1 MAAALFNRIYAFYL
15 RAQIQAQ
22 SGKERGRVA
31 PIEPGRQKAYDNTM
45 RQALDKTLR
54 TQLESTVLAAREVVE
69 TACREEIERLGVADA
84 TVPAFLNDA
93 QRKLRNRL
101 RAHARQLGDLLHDNG
116 KQETAHLLAEMA
128 YEQWHRMLFARF
140 LEQNNLLMYDAYTPV
155 TLDECAE
162 LLEEETDCAS
172 AWELAGRLAAKM
184 LPQVFRVDSPV
195 LAVRLPINHQRTL
208 EGLIMALSPAVF
220 EAQDSLGW
228 CYQFW
233 QSKRK
238 DEVNKSGVPI
248 GADELSPVTQLFTE
262 PYMVSFLL
270 DNALGAWWAKRRLT
284 QDHLRYAS
292 DEQELRERAA
302 IPGLPLSYLRFVKV
316 ADTQGERWQPA
327 GGWYDA
333 WPEDISELKILDPCC
348 GSGHFLVALFLM
360 LVPMRMH
367 LEGCDAN
374 TAIERVITQNLHG
387 LELDGRCIEIAA
399 FALALEA
406 WRFPNAG
413 GYRPLPALQLAC
425 SGQDV
430 LAASDEWQQLAK
442 QNPELEPALAWLMRQ
457 FSDAP
462 VLGSLI
468 DIKRAHY
475 EGKAQ
480 GAPAPWQQLLDAQAQ
495 SDDESKETQVAAQG
509 LALAAKLLADS
520 YHLVATNVPYLGRG
534 KQCAEL
540 QDFCDEY
547 CPEAKA
553 DLATVFLERC
563 LEFNPL
569 GGSSTIVL
577 PQNWLFLTSY
587 KKFREKL
594 LTEQTWNLIARL
606 GPRAFETIS
615 GEVVQAILITISKGE
630 AAPGALLHGLDVSA
644 PKTAADKAAKLLV
657 EPLKSVE
664 QAKQLENP
672 SCSIEFEDLSGV
684 VRVENYAFVRGG
696 ITTGDSPRFRRFYHE
711 QPICKERYSYQQ
723 STVKSCS
730 DFSGRELC
738 IQWEKG
744 AGALQWHADN
754 AGATI
759 AGRDA
764 WNRKGI
770 AITYTGSLKA
780 TLYSGV
786 LFENVI
792 CVLIP
797 RDDKWL
803 SALWSFC
810 SSEHFEKAVRSVNQ
824 KLSVDVRYFE
834 KAPIDIITWMHF
846 SEIHYPYGLPKPYT
860 NDPTQ
865 WIFHGH
871 PCASVVWDEESKWTK
886 EGPVRFDESV
896 LQVAVARLLGYQ
908 WPAELDKEMELADE
922 QRQLVDEVAKLNA
935 FADED
940 GIVCLPAVR
949 GEAPAYTRLEK
960 LLVAA
965 YEDDWKAGAL
975 DKLLTAVGSKS
986 LELWLRDKFFE
997 QHCKLFQ
1004 HRPFI
1009 WHIWD
1014 GLKDGFSTLVNYHKL
1029 DRSGLER
1036 LIYTYLGDWIR
1047 IQEQGVKEA
1056 RDGAEERLTA
1066 AKNLQQRLEAILAG
1080 EKGLDIFVRW
1090 KPLAEQPIGWEPD
1103 LNDGVRLNIRPFLK
1117 VADVGKKG
1125 AGILRFKPNI
1135 NWNKDRGNDV
1145 ASAPWYT
1152 LGLQYGEK
1160 EGARINDHHLS
1171 LAEKR
1176 DARQQAAEKKI

>member
-1 MAAALFNRIYAFYL
+1 
-15 RAQIQAQ
+15 
-22 SGKERGRVA
+22 
-31 PIEPGRQKAYDNTM
+31 M

-54 TQLESTVLAAREVVE
+54 NQLESTVLAAREVVE

-84 TVPAFLNDA
+84 TAPAFLSDG

-101 RAHARQLGDLLHDNG
+101 RAHARQLGDVLHDNG

-284 QDHLRYAS
+284 DDHLRHAS
-292 DEQELRERAA
+292 DELELRERAA
-302 IPGLPLSYLRFVKV
+302 IPGVPLTYLRFIKV
-316 ADTQGERWQPA
+316 TDTQGDLWQPA

-333 WPEDISELKILDPCC
+333 WPEDISELKTLDPCC

-360 LVPMRMH
+360 LVPMRMQ

-374 TAIERVITQNLHG
+374 TAIERVIAQNLHG

-406 WRFPNAG
+406 WRYPNAG
-413 GYRPLPALQLAC
+413 GYRTLPALNLAC
-425 SGQDV
+425 SGLDV
-430 LAASDEWQQLAK
+430 SALSSEWQALAK
-442 QNPELEPALAWLMRQ
+442 QRPDISDALSWFART
-457 FSDAP
+457 FNDAP

-468 DIKRAHY
+468 DVNTAYY
-475 EGKAQ
+475 EGKAK
-480 GAPAPWQQLLDAQAQ
+480 GEPAPWQVLLDAQAGMQILGDEAQ
-495 SDDESKETQVAAQG
+495 SAQVTAQG
-509 LALAAKLLADS
+509 LAMAAKLLADK
-520 YHLVATNVPYLGRG
+520 YTLVATNVPYLARG
-534 KQCAEL
+534 KQCDTL
-540 QDFCDEY
+540 KDFCENY
-547 CPEAKA
+547 YPEAKT

-563 LEFNPL
+563 LDFSPM
-569 GGSSTIVL
+569 GGSATIVL

-594 LTEQTWNLIARL
+594 LSQDTWNLVARL
-606 GPRAFETIS
+606 GAKGFQTPMWDFN
-615 GEVVQAILITISKGE
+615 VQLITLSKG
-630 AAPGALLHGLDVSA
+630 AAGKGALLHGLDVSA
-644 PKTAADKAAKLLV
+644 PKTAADKAAQLLI

-664 QAKQLENP
+664 QAKQLDNP
-672 SCSIEFEDLSGV
+672 DIRVSLSDSDGDKLLS
-684 VRVENYAFVRGG
+684 EYSYHNLG
-696 ITTGDSPRFRRFYHE
+696 ICTGDSIRFYKKFWE
-711 QPICKERYSYQQ
+711 QPFKLTGWDWMQG
-723 STVKSCS
+723 TVGNTTHFGGMDNLVFWQDGNGDLFNFVLEKLGEEQVGSWLR
-730 DFSGRELC
+730 GRNA
-738 IQWEKG
+738 WG
-744 AGALQWHADN
+744 RAGVLVSAMGKLPV
-754 AGATI
+754 T
-759 AGRDA
+759 
-764 WNRKGI
+764 
-770 AITYTGSLKA
+770 S
-780 TLYSGV
+780 YSGG
-786 LFENVI
+786 FFDENTVVVSI
-792 CVLIP
+792 SEP
-797 RDDKWL
+797 RAEKAIYTYL
-803 SALWSFC
+803 
-810 SSEHFEKAVRSVNQ
+810 SSEEYCA
-824 KLSVDVRYFE
+824 DVRAINQTLKVRGDLVKISF
-834 KAPIDIITWMHF
+834 DLDHWQRT
-846 SEIHYPYGLPKPYT
+846 SELLYPHGLPKPYT

-871 PCASVVWDEESKWTK
+871 PCASVIWDEASKWTK
-886 EGPVRFDESV
+886 EGPVRFDETV

-908 WPAELDKEMELADE
+908 WPAELDEEMDLADE

-949 GEAPAYTRLEK
+949 GEAPAHIRLEK

-965 YEDDWKAGAL
+965 YEDDWKNGAL

-1014 GLKDGFSTLVNYHKL
+1014 GLKDGFSALVNYHKL
-1029 DRSGLER
+1029 DRSELER
-1036 LIYTYLGDWIR
+1036 LIYTYMGDWIR

-1117 VADVGKKG
+1117 AADVGKKG

-1171 LAEKR
+1171 LADKR
-1176 DARQQAAEKKI
+1176 AARANQPE

>member
-1 MAAALFNRIYAFYL
+1 
-15 RAQIQAQ
+15 
-22 SGKERGRVA
+22 
-31 PIEPGRQKAYDNTM
+31 M

-69 TACREEIERLGVADA
+69 TACREEVERLGVADA
-84 TVPAFLNDA
+84 TVPAFLNDG

-101 RAHARQLGDLLHDNG
+101 RAHARQLGDSLHDNG

-140 LEQNNLLMYDAYTPV
+140 LEQNDLLMYDAYTPV

-220 EAQDSLGW
+220 AAQDSLGW

-238 DEVNKSGVPI
+238 EEVNKSGVPI

-284 QDHLRYAS
+284 DDHLRHAS

-302 IPGLPLSYLRFVKV
+302 IPGVPLTYLRFVKV
-316 ADTQGERWQPA
+316 TDPQGERWQPA

-333 WPEDISELKILDPCC
+333 WPQNISELKTLDPCC

-360 LVPMRMH
+360 LVPMRMQ

-374 TAIERVITQNLHG
+374 TAIERVIAQNLHG
-387 LELDGRCIEIAA
+387 LELDSRCIEIAA

-413 GYRPLPALQLAC
+413 GYRPLPSLQLAC

-430 LAASDEWQQLAK
+430 LAASNEWQQLAK

-475 EGKAQ
+475 EGKGD
-480 GAPAPWQQLLDAQAQ
+480 GAPAPWQQLLDAKAR
-495 SDDESKETQVAAQG
+495 SDEESQDVSVAAQG
-509 LALAAKLLADS
+509 LALAAKLLAGS
-520 YHLVATNVPYLGRG
+520 YHLVATNVPYRSRG
-534 KQCAEL
+534 DLCQKL
-540 QDFCDEY
+540 KDFCENY
-547 CPEAKA
+547 YPEAKA
-553 DLATVFLERC
+553 DLSTVFLEC
-563 LEFNPL
+563 TFDFVAT
-569 GGSSTIVL
+569 GGTCSTVL
-577 PQNWLFLTSY
+577 PQNWLFLPGY
-587 KKFREKL
+587 KNFREKTLKNNTLNL
-594 LTEQTWNLIARL
+594 LARL
-606 GPRAFETIS
+606 GSRAFETIS
-615 GEVVQAILITISKGE
+615 GEVVQAILIIFEKGVPNSDYTLYGVDVAGSKLASE
-630 AAPGALLHGLDVSA
+630 KS
-644 PKTAADKAAKLLV
+644 KLL
-657 EPLKSVE
+657 
-664 QAKQLENP
+664 
-672 SCSIEFEDLSGV
+672 I
-684 VRVENYAFVRGG
+684 
-696 ITTGDSPRFRRFYHE
+696 
-711 QPICKERYSYQQ
+711 
-723 STVKSCS
+723 
-730 DFSGRELC
+730 
-738 IQWEKG
+738 
-744 AGALQWHADN
+744 
-754 AGATI
+754 
-759 AGRDA
+759 
-764 WNRKGI
+764 
-770 AITYTGSLKA
+770 TGSLAKVNKEVIFSKDDFRIGFDIA
-780 TLYSGV
+780 TSHEPLSNYSYHNLGLCTGDALRFYKKFWEFPV
-786 LFENVI
+786 RNKSWEWMQGTVSSYLPFGGCENV
-792 CVLIP
+792 VLWEHGCGQLLEFVTEKIGKEQVASWLRGKNAWGKNGILISAMSSLPATSYLGGFFDENAVVIIFNDESKQKEIYCCCSHSSFNDEVRKINQTLKVRGDLVRIP
-797 RDDKWL
+797 FDSNYWENIAAT
-803 SALWSFC
+803 S
-810 SSEHFEKAVRSVNQ
+810 
-824 KLSVDVRYFE
+824 
-834 KAPIDIITWMHF
+834 
-846 SEIHYPYGLPKPYT
+846 YPLGLPKPYT

-871 PCASVVWDEESKWTK
+871 PCASVIWDEERKWTK
-886 EGPVRFDESV
+886 EGAVRFDETV

-949 GEAPAYTRLEK
+949 GEAPAHTRLEK

-965 YEDDWKAGAL
+965 YEDDWKNGAL

-1014 GLKDGFSTLVNYHKL
+1014 GLKDGFSALVNYHKL

-1090 KPLAEQPIGWEPD
+1090 KHLAEQPIGWEPD

-1117 VADVGKKG
+1117 AADVGKKG

-1171 LAEKR
+1171 LAEKKH
-1176 DARQQAAEKKI
+1176 AREQQA

>member
-1 MAAALFNRIYAFYL
+1 
-15 RAQIQAQ
+15 
-22 SGKERGRVA
+22 
-31 PIEPGRQKAYDNTM
+31 M

-54 TQLESTVLAAREVVE
+54 NQLESTVLAAREVVE

-84 TVPAFLNDA
+84 TAPAFLSEG

-101 RAHARQLGDLLHDNG
+101 RAHARQLGDVLHDNG

-284 QDHLRYAS
+284 DDHLRHAS

-302 IPGLPLSYLRFVKV
+302 LPGVPLSYLRFVKV
-316 ADTQGERWQPA
+316 TDTQGEYWQPA

-333 WPEDISELKILDPCC
+333 WPQNISELKTLDPCC

-360 LVPMRMH
+360 LVPMRMY

-430 LAASDEWQQLAK
+430 LAASNEWQQLAK
-442 QNPELEPALAWLMRQ
+442 QNPELEPALAWLKRQ
-457 FSDAP
+457 FKDAP

-468 DIKRAHY
+468 DIKRAQY
-475 EGKAQ
+475 QGKGEGALS
-480 GAPAPWQQLLDAQAQ
+480 PWQQLLDAKAK
-495 SDDESKETQVAAQG
+495 SDEESQDVSVTAQG
-509 LALAAKLLADS
+509 LALAAKLLAGS
-520 YHLVATNVPYLGRG
+520 YHLVATNVPYLGLKR
-534 KQCAEL
+534 QSSCL
-540 QDFCDEY
+540 RDY
-547 CPEAKA
+547 CENCYPEAKA

-563 LEFNPL
+563 LNFNCQ

-577 PQNWLFLTSY
+577 PQNWLFLSSY

-594 LTEQTWNLIARL
+594 LREYRWDILARL
-606 GPRAFETIS
+606 GARAFETIT
-615 GEVVQAILITISKGE
+615 GEVVQAILITISKK
-630 AAPGALLHGLDVSA
+630 APPIDSSLCGIDVSNNESPSDKSASLLTLKLKNSNQLALLNSEDSRVSFEISVDSILLKEYASGLA
-644 PKTAADKAAKLLV
+644 
-657 EPLKSVE
+657 
-664 QAKQLENP
+664 
-672 SCSIEFEDLSGV
+672 
-684 VRVENYAFVRGG
+684 G
-696 ITTGDSPRFRRFYHE
+696 ILNGDSPRFLKVFW
-711 QPICKERYSYQQ
+711 
-723 STVKSCS
+723 
-730 DFSGRELC
+730 EL
-738 IQWEKG
+738 
-744 AGALQWHADN
+744 AVVN
-754 AGATI
+754 
-759 AGRDA
+759 
-764 WNRKGI
+764 N
-770 AITYTGSLKA
+770 
-780 TLYSGV
+780 
-786 LFENVI
+786 
-792 CVLIP
+792 
-797 RDDKWL
+797 
-803 SALWSFC
+803 LWSFQHTTQSSSSFFGGLHNIIYYDDENNHLREEAWIRRDRLHDSDQRGKVAFKKNAVAVSSMGQLPVSLFTGSRFDSNVAVVLPKNDKDLPAIWSYC
-810 SSEHFEKAVRSVNQ
+810 SSIEFHT
-824 KLSVDVRYFE
+824 DVRN
-834 KAPIDIITWMHF
+834 IDQALKVTNSTLVKVPFDLERW
-846 SEIHYPYGLPKPYT
+846 SEIARSDYPHGLPKPYS
-860 NDPTQ
+860 NDPIQ

-871 PCASVVWDEESKWTK
+871 PCASVIWDEESKWTK
-886 EGPVRFDESV
+886 EGLVRFDETV

-908 WPAELDKEMELADE
+908 WPAELDEEIVLADE

-949 GEAPAYTRLEK
+949 GEAPAHTRLEK

-965 YEDDWKAGAL
+965 YEDDWKNGAL

-1014 GLKDGFSTLVNYHKL
+1014 GLKDGFSALVNYHKL

-1036 LIYTYLGDWIR
+1036 LIYTYLGDWMR

-1171 LAEKR
+1171 LEDKR
-1176 DARQQAAEKKI
+1176 AARANQPK

>member
-1 MAAALFNRIYAFYL
+1 
-15 RAQIQAQ
+15 
-22 SGKERGRVA
+22 
-31 PIEPGRQKAYDNTM
+31 M

-84 TVPAFLNDA
+84 TVPAFLNDG

-101 RAHARQLGDLLHDNG
+101 RAHARQLGDPLHDNG

-162 LLEEETDCAS
+162 LLEEEPDCAS

-208 EGLIMALSPAVF
+208 EGLIMALSPTVF

-233 QSKRK
+233 QTKRK
-238 DEVNKSGVPI
+238 EEVNKSGVPI

-284 QDHLRYAS
+284 DDHLHHAR

-302 IPGLPLSYLRFVKV
+302 LPGVPLSYLRFVKV
-316 ADTQGERWQPA
+316 TDTQGECWQPA

-333 WPEDISELKILDPCC
+333 WPEDISELKTLDPCC

-374 TAIERVITQNLHG
+374 TSIERVITQNLHG

-413 GYRPLPALQLAC
+413 GYRPLPPLQLAC

-475 EGKAQ
+475 EGKTQ

-495 SDDESKETQVAAQG
+495 SDDESKETKVAAQG
-509 LALAAKLLADS
+509 LALAAKLLAGS
-520 YHLVATNVPYLGRG
+520 YHWVATNPPYKTKGELNMFLQSFIEDNYPLGKSALETVFISRCKNLLLPSG
-534 KQCAEL
+534 
-540 QDFCDEY
+540 
-547 CPEAKA
+547 
-553 DLATVFLERC
+553 DLAL
-563 LEFNPL
+563 
-569 GGSSTIVL
+569 VL
-577 PQNWLFLTSY
+577 PQNWLFLSSY
-587 KKFREKL
+587 KDLRLQFLKKGEIR
-594 LTEQTWNLIARL
+594 LIAWL
-606 GPRAFETIS
+606 GDRAFETPIGVS
-615 GEVVQAILITISKGE
+615 PILILLSNVSRE
-630 AAPGALLHGLDVSA
+630 LFAALDVSSGGSLENRRRELVEQ
-644 PKTAADKAAKLLV
+644 KVKLLSQV
-657 EPLKSVE
+657 DQVSHPDSRIAYE
-664 QAKQLENP
+664 
-672 SCSIEFEDLSGV
+672 SIDSSSALAE
-684 VRVENYAFVRGG
+684 YADCYQGLR
-696 ITTGDSPRFRRFYHE
+696 TGDKDQFVINFWEASQFDDGWEYIRSPN
-711 QPICKERYSYQQ
+711 S
-723 STVKSCS
+723 SGNSWGGMS
-730 DFSGRELC
+730 DV
-738 IQWEKG
+738 IYWEKG
-744 AGALQWHADN
+744 KGKLSYYAKLNRHKLHDMHESGNL
-754 AGATI
+754 
-759 AGRDA
+759 A
-764 WNRKGI
+764 WGKKGI
-770 AITYTGSLKA
+770 IINEQGLKA
-780 TLYSGV
+780 SLYCGSKFDASVSV
-786 LFENVI
+786 LFPKNDEH
-792 CVLIP
+792 LH
-797 RDDKWL
+797 
-803 SALWSFC
+803 ALLVYC
-810 SSEHFEKAVRSVNQ
+810 SSSEFVQDVRKLDRKRSVTNATFL
-824 KLSVDVRYFE
+824 KVPFDVNEWKERAT
-834 KAPIDIITWMHF
+834 KQLGDIF
-846 SEIHYPYGLPKPYT
+846 SEPYS

-886 EGPVRFDESV
+886 EGPVRFDETV

-908 WPAELDKEMELADE
+908 WPAELDEEMELADE

-949 GEAPAYTRLEK
+949 GEAPAHTRLEK

-965 YEDDWKAGAL
+965 YEDDWKNGAL
-975 DKLLTAVGSKS
+975 DKLLTVVGSKS

-1014 GLKDGFSTLVNYHKL
+1014 GLKDGFSALVNYHKL

-1056 RDGAEERLTA
+1056 SDGAEERLTA

-1117 VADVGKKG
+1117 AADVGKKG

-1152 LGLQYGEK
+1152 LGLQYGEN

-1171 LAEKR
+1171 LEDKR
-1176 DARQQAAEKKI
+1176 AARANQPK

>member
-1 MAAALFNRIYAFYL
+1 
-15 RAQIQAQ
+15 
-22 SGKERGRVA
+22 
-31 PIEPGRQKAYDNTM
+31 M

-54 TQLESTVLAAREVVE
+54 SQLESAVLTAREITE
-69 TACREEIERLGVADA
+69 TACREEIERLGIGDA
-84 TVPAFLNDA
+84 SVPAFLNEA

-101 RAHARQLGDLLHDNG
+101 RAHARQLGDKLHANG
-116 KQETAHLLAEMA
+116 EQETAHLQAEMA

-140 LEQNNLLMYDAYTPV
+140 LEQNNLLMYDAHTPV

-162 LLEEETDCAS
+162 LADEEPDCAS
-172 AWELAGRLAAKM
+172 GWELAGRLAAKM
-184 LPQVFRVDSPV
+184 LPQVFRIDSPV
-195 LAVRLPINHQRTL
+195 LEVRLAINHQRTL
-208 EGLIMALSPAVF
+208 EGLINSLAPAVF
-220 EAQDSLGW
+220 QAQDSLGW

-233 QSKRK
+233 QTKRK

-284 QDHLRYAS
+284 QDHLRHAS
-292 DEQELRERAA
+292 SEQELRERAA
-302 IPGLPLSYLRFVKV
+302 IDGVPLSYLRFVKV
-316 ADTQGERWQPA
+316 SDEQGECWQPA

-333 WPEDISELKILDPCC
+333 WPSAINELKALDPCC

-367 LEGCDAN
+367 LESIDAR
-374 TAIERVITQNLHG
+374 TAIERVLSQNLHG

-406 WRFPNAG
+406 WRFPDAG
-413 GYRPLPALQLAC
+413 GYRALPPLQLAC

-430 LAASDEWQQLAK
+430 EAASLEWQQLAK
-442 QNPELEPALAWLMRQ
+442 QNPQLETALSWLKRQ
-457 FSDAP
+457 FKDAP

-468 DIKRAHY
+468 DIQRAPY

-495 SDDESKETQVAAQG
+495 SDGESQETQVAAQG
-509 LALAAKLLADS
+509 LALAAKLLAGR

-534 KQCAEL
+534 KQCAVL
-540 QDFCDEY
+540 QDFCENY
-547 CPEAKA
+547 YPEAKA

-563 LEFNPL
+563 LDFNPQ
-569 GGSSTIVL
+569 GGSATIVL

-594 LTEQTWNLIARL
+594 LTEQTWNLLARL
-606 GPRAFETIS
+606 GEKGFESAAAAGAF
-615 GEVVQAILITISKGE
+615 VALITLSKGV
-630 AAPGALLHGLDVSA
+630 APKEVLLRGVDVSA
-644 PKTAADKAAKLLV
+644 PKTAADKTAQLLI

-664 QAKQLENP
+664 QVKQLENP
-672 SCSIEFEDLSGV
+672 DAVIYLESDGIGSDTLESHVERTEGLS
-684 VRVENYAFVRGG
+684 
-696 ITTGDSPRFRRFYHE
+696 TGDLLRLKVFHWEIDSTNKDWVLF
-711 QPICKERYSYQQ
+711 Q
-723 STVKSCS
+723 STVKESIHFGGMS
-730 DFSGRELC
+730 
-738 IQWEKG
+738 
-744 AGALQWHADN
+744 GALYWCDGNGPMNSLTGARITGQKAWGNKGVLVSQMRMLPVTIYVGGKFDDN
-754 AGATI
+754 SAVIWPKDGTETLESIWSYMSSAQF
-759 AGRDA
+759 GPDV
-764 WNRKGI
+764 RKI
-770 AITYTGSLKA
+770 DQSLKA
-780 TLYSGV
+780 TSNSLVKVEFDYSS
-786 LFENVI
+786 
-792 CVLIP
+792 
-797 RDDKWL
+797 WL
-803 SALWSFC
+803 KNAR
-810 SSEHFEKAVRSVNQ
+810 SS
-824 KLSVDVRYFE
+824 
-834 KAPIDIITWMHF
+834 
-846 SEIHYPYGLPKPYT
+846 YPHGLPKPYS

-871 PCASVVWDEESKWTK
+871 PCASVIWDEESKWTK
-886 EGPVRFDESV
+886 EGPVHFDDTV

-908 WPAELDKEMELADE
+908 WPAELDEAMELADE
-922 QRQLVDEVAKLNA
+922 QRELVRQAAKLNEY
-935 FADED
+935 ADED

-949 GEAPAYTRLEK
+949 GEAPAHTRLEK

-965 YEDDWKAGAL
+965 FEDDWKAGAL
-975 DKLLTAVGSKS
+975 DKLLAAVGSKS
-986 LELWLRDKFFE
+986 LDLWLRDKFFE

-1014 GLKDGFSTLVNYHKL
+1014 GLKDGFGALVNYHKL
-1029 DRSGLER
+1029 DRAGLER

-1047 IQEQGVKEA
+1047 IQEQGVKEQ

-1145 ASAPWYT
+1145 ESAPWYI

-1160 EGARINDHHLS
+1160 EGARINDHYLS

-1176 DARQQAAEKKI
+1176 EARQQAAETKI

>member
-1 MAAALFNRIYAFYL
+1 
-15 RAQIQAQ
+15 
-22 SGKERGRVA
+22 
-31 PIEPGRQKAYDNTM
+31 M

-84 TVPAFLNDA
+84 TVPTFLNDG

-101 RAHARQLGDLLHDNG
+101 RAHARQLGDPLHDNG

-162 LLEEETDCAS
+162 LLEEEPDCAS

-208 EGLIMALSPAVF
+208 EGLIMALLPAVF

-233 QSKRK
+233 QTKRK
-238 DEVNKSGVPI
+238 KEVNDSGVPI

-270 DNALGAWWAKRRLT
+270 DNALGGWWAKRRLT
-284 QDHLRYAS
+284 DDHLRHAS

-302 IPGLPLSYLRFVKV
+302 IPGVPFSYLRFVKV
-316 ADTQGERWQPA
+316 TDSEGERWQPA

-333 WPEDISELKILDPCC
+333 WPEDISELKTLDPCC

-367 LEGCDAN
+367 LEGCDAR
-374 TAIERVITQNLHG
+374 TAIERVFAQNLHG

-413 GYRPLPALQLAC
+413 GYRPLPALQIAC

-430 LAASDEWQQLAK
+430 LAASNEWLQLAK
-442 QNPELEPALAWLMRQ
+442 QNPQLEPALDWLMRQ

-495 SDDESKETQVAAQG
+495 NAAESDDESKETQVAAQG
-509 LALAAKLLADS
+509 LALAARLLAGNF
-520 YHLVATNVPYLGRG
+520 HLVATNVPYLGRG
-534 KQCAEL
+534 KQCSEL
-540 QDFCDEY
+540 QDFCEEY
-547 CPEAKA
+547 YSEAKA

-563 LEFNPL
+563 LDFNPQ

-594 LTEQTWNLIARL
+594 LTEQTWNLLARL

-615 GEVVQAILITISKGE
+615 GEVVQAILITLSKGV
-630 AAPGALLHGLDVSA
+630 APKEALLRGVDVSA
-644 PKTAADKAAKLLV
+644 PKTAADKSAQLLI

-664 QAKQLENP
+664 QVKQLENP
-672 SCSIEFEDLSGV
+672 DS
-684 VRVENYAFVRGG
+684 RVSFDQSFNELLLASLADYGKG
-696 ITTGDSPRFRRFYHE
+696 STTGDGPRFLFNYWEFPLITKKHVYWLNS
-711 QPICKERYSYQQ
+711 PNGNS
-723 STVKSCS
+723 
-730 DFSGRELC
+730 FWSGREQVCKVSLDDVELTSQLGC
-738 IQWEKG
+738 RLHGQNVFNRNGVVVNKMRKLEPFLY
-744 AGALQWHADN
+744 AGEAFDDNICPICPSNEDILPAIWSYVESEQFHSNVRAVDQALKVTA
-754 AGATI
+754 ATI
-759 AGRDA
+759 TKVPFDLG
-764 WNRKGI
+764 
-770 AITYTGSLKA
+770 Y
-780 TLYSGV
+780 
-786 LFENVI
+786 
-792 CVLIP
+792 
-797 RDDKWL
+797 
-803 SALWSFC
+803 WSKVA
-810 SSEHFEKAVRSVNQ
+810 EKQ
-824 KLSVDVRYFE
+824 
-834 KAPIDIITWMHF
+834 
-846 SEIHYPYGLPKPYT
+846 YPNGLPKSYT

-871 PCASVVWDEESKWTK
+871 PCASVIWDEGSKWTK
-886 EGPVRFDESV
+886 EGPVRFDETV
-896 LQVAVARLLGYQ
+896 LQVAVARLLGYR
-908 WPAELDKEMELADE
+908 WPAELDEEMELADE
-922 QRQLVDEVAKLNA
+922 QRQLVDEVTKLNA

-949 GEAPAYTRLEK
+949 GEAPAHTRLEK

-965 YEDDWKAGAL
+965 YEDDWKNGAL

-1014 GLKDGFSTLVNYHKL
+1014 GLKDGFSALVNYHKL

-1090 KPLAEQPIGWEPD
+1090 KTLAEQPIGWEPD

-1117 VADVGKKG
+1117 AADVGKKG

-1145 ASAPWYT
+1145 ATAPWYT

-1171 LAEKR
+1171 LEDKR
-1176 DARQQAAEKKI
+1176 AARANQPK

>member
-1 MAAALFNRIYAFYL
+1 
-15 RAQIQAQ
+15 
-22 SGKERGRVA
+22 
-31 PIEPGRQKAYDNTM
+31 M

-84 TVPAFLNDA
+84 TVPAFLNDG

-101 RAHARQLGDLLHDNG
+101 RAHARQLGDPLHDNG

-172 AWELAGRLAAKM
+172 SWELAGSLAAKM

-238 DEVNKSGVPI
+238 EEVNKSGVPI

-284 QDHLRYAS
+284 DDHLRHAS

-302 IPGLPLSYLRFVKV
+302 IPGVPLTYLRFVKV
-316 ADTQGERWQPA
+316 TDTQGDLWQPA
-327 GGWYDA
+327 GGWFDA
-333 WPEDISELKILDPCC
+333 WPQDIRELKTLDPCC

-406 WRFPNAG
+406 WRFPDAG

-430 LAASDEWQQLAK
+430 LAASNEWQQLAK
-442 QNPELEPALAWLMRQ
+442 QNPELEPALAWLKRQ

-475 EGKAQ
+475 EGKGE
-480 GAPAPWQQLLDAQAQ
+480 GAPAPWLQLLDAQAQ

-509 LALAAKLLADS
+509 LALAAKLLTGS
-520 YHLVATNVPYLGRG
+520 YHLVATNVPYLGAKRQASG
-534 KQCAEL
+534 L
-540 QDFCDEY
+540 RDY
-547 CPEAKA
+547 CENYYPEAKA

-563 LEFNPL
+563 LDFNPQ

-594 LTEQTWNLIARL
+594 LAEQTWNLLARL
-606 GPRAFETIS
+606 GEKGFESSAAAGAF
-615 GEVVQAILITISKGE
+615 VALITLSKGV
-630 AAPGALLHGLDVSA
+630 APKDAFLRGVDVSA
-644 PKTAADKAAKLLV
+644 SKSAV
-657 EPLKSVE
+657 EKSNGCINSE
-664 QAKQLENP
+664 IL
-672 SCSIEFEDLSGV
+672 SIEQSEQNKNPDCAITIEGKLGSLPKLS
-684 VRVENYAFVRGG
+684 NFAICMRG
-696 ITTGDSPRFRRFYHE
+696 IVSGDTDKWIKKYWEKATLGNFRFL
-711 QPICKERYSYQQ
+711 Q
-723 STVKSCS
+723 STPSMTQIGLGKEHIIDWST
-730 DFSGRELC
+730 
-738 IQWEKG
+738 KG
-744 AGALQWHADN
+744 LGMLRPGTENQAYGK
-754 AGATI
+754 
-759 AGRDA
+759 
-764 WNRKGI
+764 KGI
-770 AITYTGSLKA
+770 AHGQMRELPATNYDGALYDNNTATIVPTNEDDLIALWCYSSSPEFNREVRIIDQKMNVTNA
-780 TLYSGV
+780 TLIKV
-786 LFENVI
+786 PF
-792 CVLIP
+792 
-797 RDDKWL
+797 D
-803 SALWSFC
+803 
-810 SSEHFEKAVRSVNQ
+810 HFYWKSIAQEK
-824 KLSVDVRYFE
+824 
-834 KAPIDIITWMHF
+834 
-846 SEIHYPYGLPKPYT
+846 YPHGLPASYT

-871 PCASVVWDEESKWTK
+871 PCASVIWDEESKWTK
-886 EGPVRFDESV
+886 EGPVRFDETV

-922 QRQLVDEVAKLNA
+922 QRQLVDEVVKLNA

-949 GEAPAYTRLEK
+949 GEAPAHTRLEK

-965 YEDDWKAGAL
+965 YEDDWKNGAL

-1056 RDGAEERLTA
+1056 RDGAEERLIA

-1117 VADVGKKG
+1117 AADVGKKG

-1171 LAEKR
+1171 LEDKR
-1176 DARQQAAEKKI
+1176 AARANQPK

>member
-1 MAAALFNRIYAFYL
+1 
-15 RAQIQAQ
+15 
-22 SGKERGRVA
+22 
-31 PIEPGRQKAYDNTM
+31 M

-84 TVPAFLNDA
+84 TVPAFLNDG

-101 RAHARQLGDLLHDNG
+101 RAHARQLGDPLHDNG

-162 LLEEETDCAS
+162 LLEEEPDCAS

-220 EAQDSLGW
+220 AAQDSLGW

-270 DNALGAWWAKRRLT
+270 DNAIGAWWAKRRLT
-284 QDHLRYAS
+284 DDHLRHAS

-302 IPGLPLSYLRFVKV
+302 IPGVPLTYLRFVKV
-316 ADTQGERWQPA
+316 TDTQGERWQPA

-333 WPEDISELKILDPCC
+333 WPEDICELKTLDPCC

-367 LEGCDAN
+367 LEGCEAN

-387 LELDGRCIEIAA
+387 LELDSRCIEIAA

-413 GYRPLPALQLAC
+413 GYRPLPPLQLAC

-480 GAPAPWQQLLDAQAQ
+480 GAPAPWQLLLDAQAQ
-495 SDDESKETQVAAQG
+495 NAAESDEESKETQVAAQG
-509 LALAAKLLADS
+509 LAQAAKLLAGS

-534 KQCAEL
+534 KQCAVL

-547 CPEAKA
+547 YPEAKA

-563 LEFNPL
+563 LDFNPQ

-615 GEVVQAILITISKGE
+615 GEVVQAILITLSKGV
-630 AAPGALLHGLDVSA
+630 APKEALLRGVDVSVS
-644 PKTAADKAAKLLV
+644 KTAADKAEQLRI
-657 EPLKSVE
+657 ESLKSVE

-672 SCSIEFEDLSGV
+672 DAVIYLESDGIGSETLESHVERTEGLS
-684 VRVENYAFVRGG
+684 
-696 ITTGDSPRFRRFYHE
+696 TGDLLRLKVFHWEIDSTNKDWVLF
-711 QPICKERYSYQQ
+711 Q
-723 STVKSCS
+723 STVKESIHFGGMS
-730 DFSGRELC
+730 
-738 IQWEKG
+738 
-744 AGALQWHADN
+744 GALYWCDGNGPMNSLTGARITGQKAWGNKGVLVSQMRMLPVTIYVGGKFDDN
-754 AGATI
+754 SAVVWPKDSTETLESIWSYMSSAQFGP
-759 AGRDA
+759 DV
-764 WNRKGI
+764 RKI
-770 AITYTGSLKA
+770 DQSLKA
-780 TLYSGV
+780 TSNSLVKVEFDYSS
-786 LFENVI
+786 
-792 CVLIP
+792 
-797 RDDKWL
+797 WL
-803 SALWSFC
+803 KNA
-810 SSEHFEKAVRSVNQ
+810 
-824 KLSVDVRYFE
+824 KLS
-834 KAPIDIITWMHF
+834 
-846 SEIHYPYGLPKPYT
+846 YPHGLPKPYT

-908 WPAELDKEMELADE
+908 WPAELDEEMELADE
-922 QRQLVDEVAKLNA
+922 QRQLVDEVTKLNA

-949 GEAPAYTRLEK
+949 GEAPAHTRLEK

-965 YEDDWKAGAL
+965 YEDDWKNGAL
-975 DKLLTAVGSKS
+975 DKLLTVVGSKS

-1014 GLKDGFSTLVNYHKL
+1014 GLKDGFSALANYHKL

-1036 LIYTYLGDWIR
+1036 LIYTYLGDWMR

-1171 LAEKR
+1171 LEDKR
-1176 DARQQAAEKKI
+1176 AARANQPK

>member
-1 MAAALFNRIYAFYL
+1 
-15 RAQIQAQ
+15 
-22 SGKERGRVA
+22 
-31 PIEPGRQKAYDNTM
+31 M
-45 RQALDKTLR
+45 RQALDKPLR
-54 TQLESTVLAAREVVE
+54 SQLESTVLAAREVVE
-69 TACREEIERLGVADA
+69 TACREEIERLGVGDA
-84 TVPAFLNDA
+84 TVPAFLNDG

-101 RAHARQLGDLLHDNG
+101 RAHARQLGDPLHDNG

-128 YEQWHRMLFARF
+128 YEQLHRMLFARF
-140 LEQNNLLMYDAYTPV
+140 LEQNDLLMYDAYTPV

-208 EGLIMALSPAVF
+208 EGLIIALSPAVF

-238 DEVNKSGVPI
+238 EEVNKSGAPI

-284 QDHLRYAS
+284 DDHLRHAS

-316 ADTQGERWQPA
+316 TDAQGERWQPA
-327 GGWYDA
+327 GGWYDT
-333 WPEDISELKILDPCC
+333 WPQNISELKTLDPCC

-430 LAASDEWQQLAK
+430 LAASNEWQQLAK

-475 EGKAQ
+475 EGKGE
-480 GAPAPWQQLLDAQAQ
+480 GAPTPWQQLLDAQAQ
-495 SDDESKETQVAAQG
+495 SDDESKDASVAAQG
-509 LALAAKLLADS
+509 LALAAKLLAGS

-534 KQCAEL
+534 KQCAVL

-547 CPEAKA
+547 YPEAKA

-563 LEFNPL
+563 LDFNPQ

-594 LTEQTWNLIARL
+594 LTEQTWNLLARL

-615 GEVVQAILITISKGE
+615 GEVVQAILLVMSTAPNKNNHSMFGVDISNEKHARNKSRE
-630 AAPGALLHGLDVSA
+630 LIVKRLSDVVQSSQLSNPDYRIMLSNEIHANYLEDVSA
-644 PKTAADKAAKLLV
+644 
-657 EPLKSVE
+657 
-664 QAKQLENP
+664 
-672 SCSIEFEDLSGV
+672 GV
-684 VRVENYAFVRGG
+684 HGLG
-696 ITTGDSPRFRRFYHE
+696 TKDSLMFIRFYWEHPSIIGDWE
-711 QPICKERYSYQQ
+711 FMQ
-723 STVKSCS
+723 SSSKS
-730 DFSGRELC
+730 
-738 IQWEKG
+738 
-744 AGALQWHADN
+744 
-754 AGATI
+754 
-759 AGRDA
+759 DA
-764 WNRKGI
+764 FWGGMESAIWWQKGI
-770 AITYTGSLKA
+770 GELHKRAKDGMAILAGNMAHGKPGVLISQVQNLRACLYHGSL
-780 TLYSGV
+780 
-786 LFENVI
+786 
-792 CVLIP
+792 
-797 RDDKWL
+797 
-803 SALWSFC
+803 
-810 SSEHFEKAVRSVNQ
+810 FEKNAAVVSFDDPNILPDIWSYCETAEYRNAVREIDQ
-824 KLSVDVRYFE
+824 KIAVTNKTLVKVPFDHSYWKGVASF
-834 KAPIDIITWMHF
+834 K
-846 SEIHYPYGLPKPYT
+846 YPNGLPKPYT

-871 PCASVVWDEESKWTK
+871 PCSSVIWDEESKWTK
-886 EGPVRFDESV
+886 GGAVRFDETV
-896 LQVAVARLLGYQ
+896 LQVAVARLLGYK

-922 QRQLVDEVAKLNA
+922 QRQLVDEVARLNM

-949 GEAPAYTRLEK
+949 GEAPAHTRLEK

-965 YEDDWKAGAL
+965 YEDDWKSGAL
-975 DKLLTAVGSKS
+975 DKLLAAVGSKS

-1014 GLKDGFSTLVNYHKL
+1014 GLKGGFSALVNYHKL

-1117 VADVGKKG
+1117 AADVGKKG

-1171 LAEKR
+1171 LADKR
-1176 DARQQAAEKKI
+1176 ATRANQPE

>member
-1 MAAALFNRIYAFYL
+1 
-15 RAQIQAQ
+15 
-22 SGKERGRVA
+22 
-31 PIEPGRQKAYDNTM
+31 M

-54 TQLESTVLAAREVVE
+54 NQLESTVLAAREVVE

-84 TVPAFLNDA
+84 TVPAFLNDG

-101 RAHARQLGDLLHDNG
+101 RAHARQLGDPLHDNG

-162 LLEEETDCAS
+162 LLDEETDCAS
-172 AWELAGRLAAKM
+172 SWELAGRLAAKM

-220 EAQDSLGW
+220 AAQDSLGW

-284 QDHLRYAS
+284 DDHLRHVS

-302 IPGLPLSYLRFVKV
+302 IPGVPLTYLRFVKV
-316 ADTQGERWQPA
+316 TDTQGERWQPA

-333 WPEDISELKILDPCC
+333 WPEDICELKTLDPCC

-367 LEGCDAN
+367 LEGCEAN

-413 GYRPLPALQLAC
+413 GYRPLPPLQLAC

-495 SDDESKETQVAAQG
+495 SDDESKDASVAAQG
-509 LALAAKLLADS
+509 LAQAAKLLAGS
-520 YHLVATNVPYLGRG
+520 YHLVATNVPYLARG
-534 KQCAEL
+534 KQCDTL
-540 QDFCDEY
+540 KDFCENY
-547 CPEAKA
+547 YPEAKI

-563 LEFNPL
+563 LDFSPK
-569 GGSSTIVL
+569 GGCSTIVL

-594 LTEQTWNLIARL
+594 LTQGTWNLVARL

-615 GEVVQAILITISKGE
+615 GEVVQAILITLSKGV
-630 AAPGALLHGLDVSA
+630 AAKGALLHGLDVSA
-644 PKTAADKAAKLLV
+644 PKTAADKAAQLLL

-672 SCSIEFEDLSGV
+672 DSVIALHDLAQSGLLRDAV
-684 VRVENYAFVRGG
+684 HYSNG
-696 ITTGDSPRFRRFYHE
+696 ICAGDSSNYVRYIWE
-711 QPICKERYSYQQ
+711 QQKSVIWEYYQT
-723 STVKSCS
+723 TVNNTVHFGGLDSVL
-730 DFSGRELC
+730 R
-738 IQWEKG
+738 WEKG
-744 AGALQWHADN
+744 QGSFWRYVTERLGDGGQKAWVRGTEYHSADGL
-754 AGATI
+754 AVSATGKI
-759 AGRDA
+759 NVTRYMGSF
-764 WNRKGI
+764 WNDSVLGLVPKNNNELE
-770 AITYTGSLKA
+770 AILA
-780 TLYSGV
+780 
-786 LFENVI
+786 
-792 CVLIP
+792 
-797 RDDKWL
+797 
-803 SALWSFC
+803 FC
-810 SSEHFEKAVRSVNQ
+810 SSSDFEREVRKVDQKLNVRSAVTKVAFDLEHWSKVAEEQ
-824 KLSVDVRYFE
+824 
-834 KAPIDIITWMHF
+834 
-846 SEIHYPYGLPKPYT
+846 YPQGLPKPYT

-886 EGPVRFDESV
+886 EGPVRFDETV

-908 WPAELDKEMELADE
+908 WPAELGEEMELADE

-949 GEAPAYTRLEK
+949 GEAPAHTRLEK

-965 YEDDWKAGAL
+965 YEDDWKNGAL

-1014 GLKDGFSTLVNYHKL
+1014 GLKDGFSALVNYHKL
-1029 DRSGLER
+1029 GRSGLER

-1047 IQEQGVKEA
+1047 IQEQGVKEQ

-1117 VADVGKKG
+1117 AADVGKKG

-1171 LAEKR
+1171 LEDKR
-1176 DARQQAAEKKI
+1176 AARANQPK

>member
-1 MAAALFNRIYAFYL
+1 
-15 RAQIQAQ
+15 
-22 SGKERGRVA
+22 
-31 PIEPGRQKAYDNTM
+31 M

-84 TVPAFLNDA
+84 TVPAFLNDG

-101 RAHARQLGDLLHDNG
+101 RAHARQLGDPLHDNG

-172 AWELAGRLAAKM
+172 SWELAGRLAAKM

-238 DEVNKSGVPI
+238 EEVNKSGVPI

-270 DNALGAWWAKRRLT
+270 DNALGAWWAKRCLT

-302 IPGLPLSYLRFVKV
+302 IPGVPLTYLRFVKV
-316 ADTQGERWQPA
+316 TDTQGERWQPA
-327 GGWYDA
+327 GGWFDA
-333 WPEDISELKILDPCC
+333 WPQNISELKTLDPCC

-367 LEGCDAN
+367 LEGCDAD

-430 LAASDEWQQLAK
+430 LAASNEWQQLAK
-442 QNPELEPALAWLMRQ
+442 QNPELEPALAWLMSQ

-495 SDDESKETQVAAQG
+495 NAAESDEESQDVSVAAQG
-509 LALAAKLLADS
+509 LALAAKLLAGS

-534 KQCAEL
+534 KQCAVL
-540 QDFCDEY
+540 QNFCENY
-547 CPEAKA
+547 YPEAKA

-563 LEFNPL
+563 LDFNPQ

-594 LTEQTWNLIARL
+594 LTEETWNLLARL
-606 GPRAFETIS
+606 GEKGFESAAAAGAF
-615 GEVVQAILITISKGE
+615 VALITLSKGV
-630 AAPGALLHGLDVSA
+630 APKEALLRGVDVSA
-644 PKTAADKAAKLLV
+644 PQNAADKAAQLLV
-657 EPLKSVE
+657 EPLKNVE
-664 QAKQLENP
+664 QVKQLENP
-672 SCSIEFEDLSGV
+672 DSRIALEQAVQGELISEYGYSHHGL
-684 VRVENYAFVRGG
+684 
-696 ITTGDSPRFRRFYHE
+696 TTGDMPRMKFCHWEMASFGDVWL
-711 QPICKERYSYQQ
+711 PFQ
-723 STVKSCS
+723 STVGDSKHFGGNEALLRW
-730 DFSGRELC
+730 DSGE
-738 IQWEKG
+738 G
-744 AGALQWHADN
+744 AISVLPGARKD
-754 AGATI
+754 GTS
-759 AGRDA
+759 A
-764 WNRKGI
+764 WSN
-770 AITYTGSLKA
+770 
-780 TLYSGV
+780 SGV
-786 LFENVI
+786 LISQMRSLPVTNYSKSAFDNNAAVF
-792 CVLIP
+792 VP
-797 RDDKWL
+797 DDPNDL
-803 SALWSFC
+803 TALWCFF
-810 SSEHFEKAVRSVNQ
+810 SSNDYNEAVRCLDQKMSVTSATLAKVPFNLEYWSKVAEQ
-824 KLSVDVRYFE
+824 Q
-834 KAPIDIITWMHF
+834 
-846 SEIHYPYGLPKPYT
+846 YPQGLPKPYT

-865 WIFHGH
+865 SIFHGH

-886 EGPVRFDESV
+886 EGPVRFDETV

-949 GEAPAYTRLEK
+949 GEAPAHTRLEK

-1004 HRPFI
+1004 HRPFL

-1014 GLKDGFSTLVNYHKL
+1014 GLKDGFSALVNYHKL

-1117 VADVGKKG
+1117 AADVGKKG

-1171 LAEKR
+1171 LADKR
-1176 DARQQAAEKKI
+1176 AARANQPE

>member
-1 MAAALFNRIYAFYL
+1 
-15 RAQIQAQ
+15 
-22 SGKERGRVA
+22 
-31 PIEPGRQKAYDNTM
+31 M

-69 TACREEIERLGVADA
+69 TACREEIERLGVGDA
-84 TVPAFLNDA
+84 NVPAFLNDA

-195 LAVRLPINHQRTL
+195 LAVRLPINHQRSL

-238 DEVNKSGVPI
+238 EEVNKSGVPI

-302 IPGLPLSYLRFVKV
+302 IPGVPLSYLRFVKV
-316 ADTQGERWQPA
+316 TNTQGERWQPA

-333 WPEDISELKILDPCC
+333 WPEDICELKTLDPCC

-360 LVPMRMH
+360 LVPMRMY

-442 QNPELEPALAWLMRQ
+442 QNPELEPALAWLKRQ
-457 FSDAP
+457 FKDAP

-495 SDDESKETQVAAQG
+495 SDDESKDASVAAQG
-509 LALAAKLLADS
+509 LAQAAKLLAGS

-547 CPEAKA
+547 YPEAKA

-563 LEFNPL
+563 LDFNAQ

-615 GEVVQAILITISKGE
+615 GEVVQAILITLSKGV
-630 AAPGALLHGLDVSA
+630 APKEALLRGVDVSVS
-644 PKTAADKAAKLLV
+644 KTAADKAEQLRI
-657 EPLKSVE
+657 ESLKSVE

-672 SCSIEFEDLSGV
+672 DAVIYLESDGIGSETLESHVERTEGLS
-684 VRVENYAFVRGG
+684 
-696 ITTGDSPRFRRFYHE
+696 TGDLLRLKVFHWEIDSTNKDWVLF
-711 QPICKERYSYQQ
+711 Q
-723 STVKSCS
+723 STVKESIHFGGMS
-730 DFSGRELC
+730 
-738 IQWEKG
+738 
-744 AGALQWHADN
+744 GALYWCDGNGPMNSLTGARITGQKAWGNKGVLVSQMRMLPVTIYVGGKFDDN
-754 AGATI
+754 SAVVWPKDSTETLESIWSYMSSAQFGP
-759 AGRDA
+759 DV
-764 WNRKGI
+764 RKI
-770 AITYTGSLKA
+770 DQSLKA
-780 TLYSGV
+780 TSNSLVKVEFDYSS
-786 LFENVI
+786 
-792 CVLIP
+792 
-797 RDDKWL
+797 WL
-803 SALWSFC
+803 KNA
-810 SSEHFEKAVRSVNQ
+810 
-824 KLSVDVRYFE
+824 KLS
-834 KAPIDIITWMHF
+834 
-846 SEIHYPYGLPKPYT
+846 YPHGLPKPYT

-908 WPAELDKEMELADE
+908 WPAELDEEMELADD
-922 QRQLVDEVAKLNA
+922 QRQLVDEVTKLNA

-949 GEAPAYTRLEK
+949 GEAPAHTRLEK

-965 YEDDWKAGAL
+965 YEDDWKNGAL
-975 DKLLTAVGSKS
+975 DKLLTAVGTKS

-1014 GLKDGFSTLVNYHKL
+1014 GLKDGFSALVNYHKL

-1036 LIYTYLGDWIR
+1036 LIYTYLGDWMR

-1171 LAEKR
+1171 LEDKR
-1176 DARQQAAEKKI
+1176 AARANQPK

>member
-1 MAAALFNRIYAFYL
+1 
-15 RAQIQAQ
+15 
-22 SGKERGRVA
+22 
-31 PIEPGRQKAYDNTM
+31 M

-101 RAHARQLGDLLHDNG
+101 RAHARQLGDPLHDNG

-195 LAVRLPINHQRTL
+195 LAVRLPINHQRAL

-238 DEVNKSGVPI
+238 EEVNKSGVPI

-284 QDHLRYAS
+284 DDHLRHAS

-302 IPGLPLSYLRFVKV
+302 IPGVPLTYLRFVKV
-316 ADTQGERWQPA
+316 TDTQGERWQPA

-333 WPEDISELKILDPCC
+333 WPEDICELKTLDPCC

-360 LVPMRMH
+360 LVPMRML

-430 LAASDEWQQLAK
+430 LAASNEWQQLAK

-475 EGKAQ
+475 EGKGD
-480 GAPAPWQQLLDAQAQ
+480 GAPAPWQQLIDAQVQNAGE
-495 SDDESKETQVAAQG
+495 SDDDSLDVSVAAQG
-509 LALAAKLLADS
+509 LALAAKILAQKYD
-520 YHLVATNVPYLGRG
+520 LVATNVPYLARGR
-534 KQCAEL
+534 QSDLLRE
-540 QDFCDEY
+540 FCDDY
-547 CPEAKA
+547 YPYAKT
-553 DLATVFLERC
+553 DLATTFFSRIIKLLSKDGV
-563 LEFNPL
+563 
-569 GGSSTIVL
+569 STLVI
-577 PQNWLFLTSY
+577 PQNWIY
-587 KKFREKL
+587 QPRYRKFRENISNVCSFL
-594 LTEQTWNLIARL
+594 STARL
-606 GPRAFETIS
+606 GTGAFEGIN
-615 GEVVQAILITISKGE
+615 GEVVTVMLLSVKNAKPSSDATFYDINVMHIDTAQAKSLEIHKVTVDKIKQHIDYDVVSKGIFIDNE
-630 AAPGALLHGLDVSA
+630 QRHAKLSTYAEFSNGVQTGDYPRFGRFYWEVDCYNENWLLQQTTLESTADYGGCSKVIYWESGNGQLIEFVREKLGGNTGAWIRGENVWGRSGVQISAMGALQASLYSGSSFDDNSVVLTVKNDDSMPALWCYCKSKSFFDDVRKITQSLKVRGALLDV
-644 PKTAADKAAKLLV
+644 T
-657 EPLKSVE
+657 
-664 QAKQLENP
+664 
-672 SCSIEFEDLSGV
+672 FDLSKWV
-684 VRVENYAFVRGG
+684 G
-696 ITTGDSPRFRRFYHE
+696 ISRTE
-711 QPICKERYSYQQ
+711 
-723 STVKSCS
+723 
-730 DFSGRELC
+730 
-738 IQWEKG
+738 
-744 AGALQWHADN
+744 
-754 AGATI
+754 
-759 AGRDA
+759 
-764 WNRKGI
+764 
-770 AITYTGSLKA
+770 
-780 TLYSGV
+780 
-786 LFENVI
+786 
-792 CVLIP
+792 
-797 RDDKWL
+797 
-803 SALWSFC
+803 
-810 SSEHFEKAVRSVNQ
+810 
-824 KLSVDVRYFE
+824 
-834 KAPIDIITWMHF
+834 
-846 SEIHYPYGLPKPYT
+846 YPNGLPKPYT
-860 NDPTQ
+860 NVPEQ
-865 WIFHGH
+865 WLFHGH
-871 PCASVVWDEESKWTK
+871 PCASVIWDEESKWTK

-908 WPAELDKEMELADE
+908 WPAELDEAMELADE
-922 QRQLVDEVAKLNA
+922 QRELVHQAAKLNLY
-935 FADED
+935 ADED

-949 GEAPAYTRLEK
+949 GEAPAHTRLEK

-965 YEDDWKAGAL
+965 YEDDWKSGAL

-1014 GLKDGFSTLVNYHKL
+1014 GLKDGFSALVNYHKL

-1117 VADVGKKG
+1117 AADVGKKG

-1135 NWNKDRGNDV
+1135 TWKTDKGNDV

-1171 LAEKR
+1171 LAEKKH
-1176 DARQQAAEKKI
+1176 AREQQA